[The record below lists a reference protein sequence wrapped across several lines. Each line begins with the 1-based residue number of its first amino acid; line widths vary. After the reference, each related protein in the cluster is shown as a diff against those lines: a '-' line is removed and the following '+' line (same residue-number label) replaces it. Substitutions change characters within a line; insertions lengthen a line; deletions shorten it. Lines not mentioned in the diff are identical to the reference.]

1 MKINYLKKNYSQ
13 DDLRKLINE
22 SQKKNIILN
31 KIINRDIYSNMISE
45 SYSSIKEKEKYL
57 RKCYRVN
64 NNSNILSNSQNMKIK
79 NFHKIYNPR
88 YYINENEK
96 IY

>member
-45 SYSSIKEKEKYL
+45 SY
-57 RKCYRVN
+57 
-64 NNSNILSNSQNMKIK
+64 
-79 NFHKIYNPR
+79 
-88 YYINENEK
+88 
-96 IY
+96 

>member
-1 MKINYLKKNYSQ
+1 MKVNYLKKNYSQ

-45 SYSSIKEKEKYL
+45 SY
-57 RKCYRVN
+57 
-64 NNSNILSNSQNMKIK
+64 
-79 NFHKIYNPR
+79 
-88 YYINENEK
+88 
-96 IY
+96 